1 MQPALQQDLLSEL
14 SVHSVQ
20 HLLRHLLPEQHL
32 LLHLLLQQ
40 DLLLVLPAPP
50 VLRSLNNIYQ
60 ATRKDLPFLFPDRNL
75 QHPHYH

>member
-1 MQPALQQDLLSEL
+1 MLPALQQDLLSVL
-14 SVHSVQ
+14 SEHSAQ
-20 HLLRHLLPEQHL
+20 HLLRHPLPERHL
-32 LLHLLLQQ
+32 LLYLLLQQ
-40 DLLLVLPAPP
+40 DLLLALPVPP